1 MLRWFELSPEA
12 KEEVVDKI
20 RRVLEGEGAV
30 SFAYLFGSFLEGGPF
45 RDVDVGVYLGVETD
59 PIEAAVYAEELSAK
73 LSREVGLPVDV
84 VVLNFAPSW
93 IKRAALEGRPLV
105 VRDEARWAALWACL
119 IDEEYL
125 FKTAFGDDQA
135 SEHV

>member
-84 VVLNFAPSW
+84 SSDIGSSAQWST
-93 IKRAALEGRPLV
+93 ACTT
-105 VRDEARWAALWACL
+105 ARS
-119 IDEEYL
+119 
-125 FKTAFGDDQA
+125 K
-135 SEHV
+135 